1 MNDIVRGLLI
11 GIFVGLFGGMLI
23 GAAVVG
29 LVREYAGATTFGR
42 LVADY
47 GQLASIILGVIIG
60 VVASYRML
68 QNLEREGEG

>member
-1 MNDIVRGLLI
+1 MNDTARGLLI

-29 LVREYAGATTFGR
+29 LVSEYASATTFGR

-47 GQLASIILGVIIG
+47 GQLASIILGVIVG
-60 VVASYRML
+60 AVASYRML
-68 QNLEREGEG
+68 QNLEQEGEG

>member
-1 MNDIVRGLLI
+1 MNDTARGLLI

-47 GQLASIILGVIIG
+47 GQLASIVLGVIVG
-60 VVASYRML
+60 AVASYRML
-68 QNLEREGEG
+68 RKLEREGEG